1 MERVRLATIWFGGC
15 SGCHMSLL
23 DVDEFLIDLAEK
35 VEFVYSP
42 IVDAKEY
49 PENVDVCLIEGA
61 VCHEEHIE
69 MARLIR
75 KRTKIVCAFGD
86 CAVTSNV
93 CGMRNPLGSPNIALE
108 RSYVELADTE
118 KGVPTPTDILPKL
131 IEKAIPLHEVIPVD
145 QFLPGCPPPA
155 ERIKALILNLLG
167 EGEPLTG
174 EQLKF
179 G

>member
-1 MERVRLATIWFGGC
+1 
-15 SGCHMSLL
+15 MSLL
-23 DVDEFLIDLAEK
+23 DVDEFLIDLAER

-42 IVDAKEY
+42 IVDVKEY

-69 MARLIR
+69 MAHLIR
-75 KRTKIVCAFGD
+75 KRTKIVCSFGD

-93 CGMRNPLGSPNIALE
+93 CGMRNPLGSPNIALD
-108 RSYVELADTE
+108 RAYVELADTQ
-118 KGVPTPTDILPKL
+118 KGIPTPSDIVPKL
-131 IEKAIPLHEVIPVD
+131 IEKAVPLHEIIPVD

-167 EGEPLTG
+167 EGEALTG